1 MSASRNLL
9 DRVHGSIS
17 APPPVAARAHAI
29 KNCIS
34 VVRAV
39 NRLLEEEVGEQGRE
53 RLERSQA
60 AVVRMLALLESDL
73 APPAML
79 RADGGTFLR
88 ADQVFDAVVE
98 RVADRAAAEGVKLV
112 VDCGPGGVVCDPH
125 ALIEAVLNL
134 VVNGVEASTFGSA
147 VVIKT
152 RELRDGSQE
161 WTVSD
166 SGSGI
171 PADRLGRLG
180 IPFVTSREGGAGLG
194 LAMARSVIEQHGG
207 VTRVESQPNVGT
219 TVSIWLPAP
228 EGRRTAAELV
238 ALLDDMVEALKV
250 ATRQVGWVRPLVA
263 IHAEIEHG
271 VLPRSY
277 VDGTML
283 APSCREVLALVGGS
297 RRTEFS
303 ERYAS
308 ARSSSP
314 RVQALHERALSL
326 CRRVA
331 EVHDANGCRDDPTGP
346 LVR

>member
-39 NRLLEEEVGEQGRE
+39 NRLLEGEVGEQGRE

-73 APPAML
+73 APPTMP

-88 ADQVFDAVVE
+88 ADQVMDAVVE

-112 VDCGPGGVVCDPH
+112 VDCGPGGVVCDPQQ
-125 ALIEAVLNL
+125 LIEAVLNL
-134 VVNGVEASTFGSA
+134 VSNAVEASMFGSA

-152 RELRDGSQE
+152 HELRDGSQE
-161 WTVSD
+161 WTISD

-171 PADRLGRLG
+171 PADVLARLG

-194 LAMARSVIEQHGG
+194 LAVARSVIEQHGG
-207 VTRVESQPNVGT
+207 VSRVESLPNVGT
-219 TVSIWLPAP
+219 TVSIWLPAS
-228 EGRRTAAELV
+228 EGRRTAVELV

-250 ATRQVGWVRPLVA
+250 ATRQVGWVRPLAA

-277 VDGTML
+277 VDGMML

-297 RRTEFS
+297 RSAEFS

-308 ARSSSP
+308 ARSASP
-314 RVQALHERALSL
+314 GVQALHERTLRL

-331 EVHDANGCRDDPTGP
+331 AVQDVDQDGRE
-346 LVR
+346 